1 MCVAFCVAFEDTA
14 QEGGQTR
21 FGIVGHGDDF
31 RDIGRFERIGQ
42 AHIGDHR
49 ESDGSHLTMD
59 RDDHFWDGGHADD
72 IGPDL
77 P

>member
-1 MCVAFCVAFEDTA
+1 MCVAFRIAIEDTA
-14 QEGGQTR
+14 QEGCQTR

-31 RDIGRFERIGQ
+31 VDIGRFECIGQ
-42 AHIGDHR
+42 AHICDHG

-59 RDDHFWDGGHADD
+59 CDDHFGDGGHADD
-72 IGPDL
+72 IGSDL